1 MLFTQLRLSLINTH
15 QNDLMIT
22 FSDQDIQKV
31 VFSTLVINASSIVER
46 FGSIDKFSTDYN
58 FSGVTNGNLL
68 LTAEMNS
75 PPCRLEEFTEEGLIS
90 NGFIY
95 KQDFVFIEEM
105 LIKGA
110 KEEVSELI
118 NEPHPH
124 CNNISW
130 LQSII
135 VRDGNFIWFSE
146 PSLSDFEKDANFR
159 LYKSLLYHE
168 EEKIKLNP
176 RITKID
182 ETYVYY
188 TLSDTQIFYKIH
200 RDALWYNELKYGKSI
215 FSK

>member
-1 MLFTQLRLSLINTH
+1 
-15 QNDLMIT
+15 MIT
-22 FSDQDIQKV
+22 YNDQDIQKI
-31 VFSTLVINASSIVER
+31 VFSALIIKVSSVVKK
-46 FGSIDKFSTDYN
+46 FGGIAEFSNKYS

-68 LTAEMNS
+68 MTAEMNS
-75 PPCRLEEFTEEGLIS
+75 PPYRLEEFIEEVLIP
-90 NGFIY
+90 NGFITEL
-95 KQDFVFIEEM
+95 DFVFIEEM
-105 LIKGA
+105 LTQGVKG
-110 KEEVSELI
+110 EVSELI

-124 CNNISW
+124 CNNINW

-146 PSLSDFEKDANFR
+146 PSLSDFDKDANFR
-159 LYKSLLYHE
+159 LYKNLLYHE

-200 RDALWYNELKYGKSI
+200 RDALWYNELKYGKSV